1 MMQRPITP
9 GRVHTN
15 MSLLLTHHLSSRAAL
30 ASAAVLVLLSGLAG
44 CAHNLPLPAAGA
56 AVPVP
61 AQWSVAPV
69 DAANAA
75 TAVPV
80 TALSGWWRA
89 FNDPQLTG
97 LIDQALQANTSVR
110 SAQAALQQARAL
122 RDVATANRGPALALS
137 GSAQRSKQGQA
148 SPANTFR
155 AGFDASWEPD
165 VFGGLGAA
173 VTASEADVQAAT
185 ASLGQVRVS
194 LAAEV
199 AVSYIELR
207 GMQSRLAIARSNLAA
222 QQETLQLT
230 EWRVQAGLA
239 SSLDLEQAK
248 TATAQTQ
255 AQIPALEASVAQTL
269 NSLAVLTGR
278 VPGALASVL
287 GVAAV
292 PVPPAGLALSF
303 PADTLR
309 QRPDVRVA
317 EEQMRSAW
325 AQVAEV
331 DAARYPSFSLSGS
344 LGLNAA
350 RLADLTDTASLLRT
364 LLGSV
369 SYTLFDGGAAQA
381 RVRAQQAAFEQARV
395 NHEAVLLTALQD
407 VEDTLVSLKS
417 DSERLHRLSA
427 AAESAANADLLARNR
442 YASGLI
448 DFATVLDT
456 QKTLLAAQSELEVAR
471 TAWSTDHVRL
481 YKALGGGWTPEPEP
495 QP

>member
-1 MMQRPITP
+1 
-9 GRVHTN
+9 
-15 MSLLLTHHLSSRAAL
+15 MSLSLTHHRLSRAAL
-30 ASAAVLVLLSGLAG
+30 ATTALVLLLGLAG
-44 CAHNLPLPAAGA
+44 CAHNLPPLAPADT
-56 AVPVP
+56 VPVP
-61 AQWSVAPV
+61 AQWSATPLDGADATTAP
-69 DAANAA
+69 AA
-75 TAVPV
+75 
-80 TALSGWWRA
+80 ALSGWWRA

-122 RDVATANRGPALALS
+122 RDVAAANRGPAIALS
-137 GSAQRSKQGQA
+137 GSAQRSKPGQA

-173 VTASEADVQAAT
+173 VATSEADVQAAS
-185 ASLGQVRVS
+185 ASLGQIRVS

-207 GMQSRLAIARSNLAA
+207 GLQSRLAIARSNLAA

-255 AQIPALEASVAQTL
+255 AQIPVLEASVAQTQ

-278 VPGALASVL
+278 VPGALSSVL

-292 PVPPAGLALSF
+292 PVPPARLALSF

-325 AQVAEV
+325 AQVAQA
-331 DAARYPSFSLSGS
+331 DAERYPSFNLSGS
-344 LGLNAA
+344 LGLSAA

-381 RVRAQQAAFEQARV
+381 RVRAQKAVFEQARV

-407 VEDTLVSLKS
+407 VEDTLVALRS
-417 DSERLHRLSA
+417 DRERLDRLGA

-471 TAWSTDHVRL
+471 TAWSADHVRL
-481 YKALGGGWTPEPEP
+481 YKALGGGWTPELEF

>member
-1 MMQRPITP
+1 
-9 GRVHTN
+9 
-15 MSLLLTHHLSSRAAL
+15 MSLHLSNHSPAKGVMAATLTVLTLL
-30 ASAAVLVLLSGLAG
+30 AGLTG
-44 CAHNLPLPAAGA
+44 CAHTSLPTASAES
-56 AVPVP
+56 VPVP
-61 AQWSVAPV
+61 AQWSTAPADAV
-69 DAANAA
+69 DVVGAGTTASPA
-75 TAVPV
+75 TV
-80 TALSGWWRA
+80 LSGWWRA

-110 SAQAALQQARAL
+110 GAQAALQQARAL
-122 RDVATANRGPALALS
+122 RDVAAANRGPVLALS
-137 GSAQRSKQGQA
+137 GSAQRGKQGQA
-148 SPANTFR
+148 APTNTFR

-165 VFGGLGAA
+165 VFGGLGATVA
-173 VTASEADVQAAT
+173 ASEADVQAAV

-199 AVSYIELR
+199 ATNYIELR
-207 GMQSRLAIARSNLAA
+207 GLQSRLAIARSNLAA

-255 AQIPALEASVAQTL
+255 AQIPVLEASVAQSL

-278 VPGALASVL
+278 VPGALSSEL
-287 GVAAV
+287 GVAHV
-292 PVPPAGLALSF
+292 PVPPARLTLSF

-317 EEQMRSAW
+317 EQQVRSAW
-325 AQVAEV
+325 AQVAQA
-331 DAARYPSFSLSGS
+331 DAGRYPNFNLSGS
-344 LGLNAA
+344 LGLNAS

-381 RVRAQQAAFEQARV
+381 RVRAQQAVFEQARV

-407 VEDTLVSLKS
+407 VEDTLVALKS
-417 DSERLHRLSA
+417 DRERLGRLGA
-427 AAESAANADLLARNR
+427 AAEAAANADLLARNR

-448 DFATVLDT
+448 DFRTVLDT

-481 YKALGGGWTPEPEP
+481 YKAMGGGWTPEPESHP
-495 QP
+495 